1 MPVPGHGLHGGVA
14 SAFVVG
20 LIFFIAGTEIRVR
33 VEDRLLADRFGEEFR
48 EYRRSTSAYIPLLR

>member
-1 MPVPGHGLHGGVA
+1 MNSSFPA
-14 SAFVVG
+14 S
-20 LIFFIAGTEIRVR
+20 ICRRQAGTEIRVW